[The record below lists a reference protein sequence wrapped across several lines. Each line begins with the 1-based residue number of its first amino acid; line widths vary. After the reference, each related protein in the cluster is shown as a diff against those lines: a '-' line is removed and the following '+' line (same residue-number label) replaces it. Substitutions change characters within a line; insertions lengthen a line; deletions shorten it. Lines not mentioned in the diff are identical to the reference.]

1 MILEEDHLKTALA
14 YLIYR
19 CNSCPFASIITKNN
33 LSTILMNA
41 SFSKKFGFLCD
52 KDVLEDRYW
61 SLRKEYMDITDILNH
76 NGFAWDGIRQT
87 MTADDDV
94 WEAYIKVL
102 FFLICNVA
110 RIKCYLLLFP
120 LVITKEH

>member
-1 MILEEDHLKTALA
+1 MLAVKAEPRNFHVLSVPILCFPFRIHSSIYNMVYHITL
-14 YLIYR
+14 LIF
-19 CNSCPFASIITKNN
+19 NS
-33 LSTILMNA
+33 
-41 SFSKKFGFLCD
+41 D

-102 FFLICNVA
+102 FFLIC
-110 RIKCYLLLFP
+110 K
-120 LVITKEH
+120 